1 MNETALTALKHKG
14 KLWVHNMMIKNQT
27 RTKPGSI
34 SYLLYGEKPSEQSI
48 NIKFGRFG
56 EFLAKEMIRNNSNL
70 ELLECGVQVINN
82 KMKDVDL
89 LFMDNAKKIIYYR
102 ELKGNIELDTEKLPA
117 TIAKCN
123 EILAFLKS
131 KYVDYYIDYAILNW
145 SIYNRRLLTAGLS
158 NIKLLEK
165 EGLRIEHMGE
175 FCDTAGIAWGEEDYY
190 SYFRE
195 IGGNISDS
203 AAAQRLNNSL

>member
-1 MNETALTALKHKG
+1 
-14 KLWVHNMMIKNQT
+14 
-27 RTKPGSI
+27 
-34 SYLLYGEKPSEQSI
+34 
-48 NIKFGRFG
+48 
-56 EFLAKEMIRNNSNL
+56 MIRNNSNL

-203 AAAQRLNNSL
+203 AAA